1 MGESAMNWDKED
13 KPSSVKNKHNLGGEN
28 DIRDRRA
35 IRAKLNSRISSGT
48 LKCDTGAGTAN
59 F

>member
-1 MGESAMNWDKED
+1 MNWDKED
-13 KPSSVKNKHNLGGEN
+13 KPSSVKNRHNLGGEN